1 MQMHRR
7 QRIEFGALIG
17 FVLTVP
23 LAAMFY
29 AIHRRAGFPF
39 VPFTIFDWETRLLPG
54 TVLRAGID
62 SMVHGIRWLKVG
74 STSVTAKLAEQTIAV
89 VEFVVAGIFV
99 STVFFVIAR
108 FFTRRLTDIAG
119 VLTGGV
125 LGVSAVLISR
135 SVELTSAVSPVG
147 RAFWIVLMFLAWGA
161 ALGWSYRRTVHDAPT
176 GPLEVGALD
185 STGRR
190 RFMIRL
196 SGAAAIVSFIEGAL
210 GRVARNRGEASLA
223 SEEPWSA
230 RNQLPNVNVPV
241 KPVLGTRPEFT
252 PVGQH
257 YRIDI
262 NTTPPGIEE
271 AAWRLRITGLVGKPL
286 VWTIDDIHAR
296 SPMHQF
302 ITLSCISNNIGG
314 DLIGT
319 TRWTGV
325 SLKQLLP
332 EFGLLRNATHLKI
345 RSVDSFYE
353 VVALDTIRADDR
365 VMLTYAWDGL
375 PLSAEH
381 GFPLRIYIPDR
392 YGMKQ
397 PKWIE
402 SIEAI
407 DRWEPGFWV
416 VRGWDSEARMKA
428 TSAID
433 TIATNMTIGQPNPQ
447 MRVPIGGFAHA
458 GVRGVSRVEIRVDS
472 GPWERAE
479 LRPPL
484 SGQTWVIWRYDW
496 PVQKGKHTFTVRC
509 FEEDGTPQIQ
519 QEAPP
524 DPSGAS
530 GVYMRSAMF

>member
-1 MQMHRR
+1 MHRR
-7 QRIEFGALIG
+7 QRIELGALIG

-89 VEFVVAGIFV
+89 VEFVVAGILV
-99 STVFFVIAR
+99 RTVFFVIVR

-125 LGVSAVLISR
+125 LGSSAVLISR

-147 RAFWIVLMFLAWGA
+147 RAFWILLMFLAWGA

-196 SGAAAIVSFIEGAL
+196 SGAAAIVSFIGGAL

-230 RNQLPNVNVPV
+230 RNQLPNVDVPV

-252 PVGQH
+252 PLGQH

-262 NTTPPGIEE
+262 NC
-271 AAWRLRITGLVGKPL
+271 A
-286 VWTIDDIHAR
+286 
-296 SPMHQF
+296 
-302 ITLSCISNNIGG
+302 
-314 DLIGT
+314 
-319 TRWTGV
+319 
-325 SLKQLLP
+325 
-332 EFGLLRNATHLKI
+332 
-345 RSVDSFYE
+345 
-353 VVALDTIRADDR
+353 
-365 VMLTYAWDGL
+365 
-375 PLSAEH
+375 
-381 GFPLRIYIPDR
+381 
-392 YGMKQ
+392 
-397 PKWIE
+397 
-402 SIEAI
+402 
-407 DRWEPGFWV
+407 
-416 VRGWDSEARMKA
+416 
-428 TSAID
+428 
-433 TIATNMTIGQPNPQ
+433 
-447 MRVPIGGFAHA
+447 
-458 GVRGVSRVEIRVDS
+458 
-472 GPWERAE
+472 
-479 LRPPL
+479 
-484 SGQTWVIWRYDW
+484 
-496 PVQKGKHTFTVRC
+496 
-509 FEEDGTPQIQ
+509 
-519 QEAPP
+519 
-524 DPSGAS
+524 
-530 GVYMRSAMF
+530 